1 MKAMAG
7 IKRFTFYVKE
17 PPLLKDGISSS
28 VFAVETLR
36 PIVQMGQESFWVFGL
51 NNRNRVIYQ
60 DCLFIGG
67 INGCTVDIRI
77 LFRRL
82 LSVGATAFIIV
93 HNHPGGDSLPS
104 QEDKRLTEKVKKAA
118 TILDLNFLDHII
130 ISDDGYTSFKDLFLL
145 T

>member
-1 MKAMAG
+1 MKT
-7 IKRFTFYVKE
+7 KTFTFYIKE
-17 PPLLKDGISSS
+17 PPLSKASISSTT
-28 VFAVETLR
+28 FAAEELR
-36 PIVQMGQESFWVFGL
+36 PIVQSDQESFWVFGL
-51 NNRNRVIYQ
+51 NRKHRVIYQ

-67 INGCTVDIRI
+67 MDNCPVDIRI

-82 LSVGATAFIIV
+82 LTVGASAFIIV

-104 QEDKRLTEKVKKAA
+104 KEDKQITRNVEGAA
-118 TILDLNFLDHII
+118 NILGLKFLDHIV